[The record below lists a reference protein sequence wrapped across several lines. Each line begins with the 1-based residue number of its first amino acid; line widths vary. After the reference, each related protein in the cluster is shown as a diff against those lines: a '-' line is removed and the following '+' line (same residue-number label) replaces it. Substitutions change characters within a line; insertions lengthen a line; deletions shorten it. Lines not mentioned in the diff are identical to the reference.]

1 MPTSCNDLVEEVS
14 SKLRAKGCMLTCA
27 ESCTGGLIASAIT
40 ELSGSSEVFDRGFVT
55 YSNEAKM
62 EILAVSRKTLDEHG
76 AVSPE
81 TATEM
86 AIGALKNSNANIA
99 VSVTGIAGP
108 TGGSEDKPVG
118 LVYIGIATKDGG
130 EAHHRQLKGTRS
142 EIRQQTVEE
151 AFTLILESLA

>member
-1 MPTSCNDLVEEVS
+1 MPTSCKTLVEELS
-14 SKLRAKGCMLTCA
+14 NKLRAKGWMLATA

-40 ELSGSSEVFDRGFVT
+40 ELSGSSDVFDRGFVT

-62 EILAVSRKTLDEHG
+62 EILAVSRKTLGEHG

-86 AIGALKNSNANIA
+86 AIGALQHSNAQIV

-108 TGGSEDKPVG
+108 TGGNDEKPVG
-118 LVYIGIATKDGG
+118 LVYIGIATKEGCK
-130 EAHHRQLKGTRS
+130 AHHRQCDGSRAD
-142 EIRQQTVEE
+142 IRAQTVEE
-151 AFTLILESLA
+151 AFKLLLEQL